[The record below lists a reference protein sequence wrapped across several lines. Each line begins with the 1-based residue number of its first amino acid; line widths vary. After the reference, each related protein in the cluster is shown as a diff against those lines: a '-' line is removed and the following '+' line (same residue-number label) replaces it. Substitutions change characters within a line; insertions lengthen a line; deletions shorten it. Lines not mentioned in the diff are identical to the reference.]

1 MAASAGCGYKINQ
14 VSLKRPW
21 KIITKLIW
29 HAVPVTCREKRA
41 TKEPQKSRKNQNNNK
56 LRLGKRFPSLEIC
69 SSGSANHNKL
79 SALHNKLNVT
89 AAKILPCLCLQLT
102 KACSPFG
109 FRLSDE
115 GSSDVSL
122 LFFFTELLFLKVG
135 VGASWVVTPKCRWSL
150 GSKPSPNE
158 WDLEVLL

>member
-1 MAASAGCGYKINQ
+1 MAASTGCGYKINQ

-109 FRLSDE
+109 FRPSDE

-122 LFFFTELLFLKVG
+122 LFFFDLFL
-135 VGASWVVTPKCRWSL
+135 ACF
-150 GSKPSPNE
+150 
-158 WDLEVLL
+158 D